1 MKKLIKNLMI
11 FTFGLL
17 LYPISANAAETYK
30 LDLEWFEENSMNRSF
45 ISNTTDCGF
54 QLMILTKYGEEF
66 FASEDAYVDGALSD
80 DFLMK
85 FLMFET
91 ENSEQKL
98 KKSVD
103 ITIYDDAI
111 VVKDMDLVFYK
122 DDKNLLTKVEHKK
135 KDVSKVFILQN
146 QSLGYSGDEIYFNY
160 NWGNL
165 NVSDQTCWYK
175 LTKI

>member
-1 MKKLIKNLMI
+1 MI

-17 LYPISANAAETYK
+17 LYPVSANAAETYK
-30 LDLEWFEENSMNRSF
+30 LDLEWLEENYMNQSF
-45 ISNTTDCGF
+45 ISNASDCGF
-54 QLMILTKYGEEF
+54 NLMLLTKYGEEF
-66 FASEDAYVDGALSD
+66 FASEDNYADGALSD
-80 DFLMK
+80 EFLMK
-85 FLMFET
+85 FLMFEP

-135 KDVSKVFILQN
+135 KDVSKVFVLQN
-146 QSLGYSGDEIYFNY
+146 PSLGFSGDDKYFNY

-165 NVSDQTCWYK
+165 NVSNQTCWYK